1 MTKIPLT
8 HNIYKL
14 LKPGQYVEFQLEN
27 ENEWNKC
34 QISRA
39 GKAAGKYEHLFNTL
53 NISGETIQLINWSK
67 INKLRL

>member
-39 GKAAGKYEHLFNTL
+39 GKTAGKYEHLFNTL
-53 NISGETIQLINWSK
+53 NISDETIQLINWSK